1 MAAVYADTKELYECS
16 MEKAFSKHN
25 LVTQILIDRTSRLRA
40 DSARVQCVEIYNN
53 ALQHL
58 NSILQ
63 SSESLSSSIDFINLQ
78 KLSDSSDGLS
88 VENKEAQKLSC
99 PLVY

>member
-16 MEKAFSKHN
+16 MKKAFLKHN
-25 LVTQILIDRTSRLRA
+25 LVTQILIDRTSRLRS
-40 DSARVQCVEIYNN
+40 DSARIQCVKIYDN

-63 SSESLSSSIDFINLQ
+63 FSGILSSSIDSINMQ
-78 KLSDSSDGLS
+78 RLSDSSEKLS